1 MTINRLKD
9 NGEMCQRRKWF
20 LYQRGQLLQQRV
32 RQVEPEMAY
41 SIGGL
46 KRDNDIFLIVWRS
59 VDKRG
64 AIINSDRNVWPL
76 ADKDFFLTRVP
87 YVQRTLRPRRRGDSN
102 MICRH
107 LRQTYTSA

>member
-20 LYQRGQLLQQRV
+20 LYERGQLLQQRV

-46 KRDNDIFLIVWRS
+46 KRNNDIFLIVWRS

-76 ADKDFFLTRVP
+76 ADKDVLLDKSP
-87 YVQRTLRPRRRGDSN
+87 
-102 MICRH
+102 ICAANSE
-107 LRQTYTSA
+107 TETTW